1 MTIATRGQG
10 IAVDPPPDNQ
20 NNVQVSIKLMKK
32 LPIEIFV
39 QFILPCETNMF
50 HRVNI
55 SITGYNRS

>member
-32 LPIEIFV
+32 LLIEIAV
-39 QFILPCETNMF
+39 QFLLPCET
-50 HRVNI
+50 H
-55 SITGYNRS
+55 